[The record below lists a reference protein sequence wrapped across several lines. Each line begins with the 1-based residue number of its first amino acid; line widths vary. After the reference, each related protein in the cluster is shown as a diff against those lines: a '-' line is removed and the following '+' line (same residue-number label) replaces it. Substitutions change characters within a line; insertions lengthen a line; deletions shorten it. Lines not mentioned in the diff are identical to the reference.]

1 MNTSLTNWDNDESMN
16 LNGRGVPDMDLG
28 DMDDSGPLVSYI
40 MDDAVYETKY
50 WVEVQEFSINH

>member
-1 MNTSLTNWDNDESMN
+1 MN

-40 MDDAVYETKY
+40 MDDAVYEAKY

>member
-28 DMDDSGPLVSYI
+28 DMDD
-40 MDDAVYETKY
+40 AVYEAKY